1 MAKTRTVKAAKRGRP
16 DPLMAAAARERA
28 RHKRMIAAKRDI
40 ARLTNELR
48 RAHLR
53 AYDVTQAWATE
64 LLEGRGYEVRPRVAG
79 GDTQGESG
87 D

>member
-1 MAKTRTVKAAKRGRP
+1 MV
-16 DPLMAAAARERA
+16 AAALERA

-64 LLEGRGYEVRPRVAG
+64 LLEGRGYEVRPRGVG
-79 GDTQGESG
+79 GEPKSDP
-87 D
+87 DA